1 MRFSG
6 YLPLVL
12 MLLFSSSAAAQDPA
26 ALKGQA
32 NTQVVTASRLMEK
45 AMEILRQ
52 APTPQGRDTAISLL
66 VEAGQM
72 FEQSAG
78 IYKALVPDYAGQQ
91 DVENSLKAM
100 QVCIQ
105 KIQEIKQAS

>member
-1 MRFSG
+1 MRFPG
-6 YLPLVL
+6 FLLLVISL
-12 MLLFSSSAAAQDPA
+12 SFSAPALAQDPA

-52 APTPQGRDTAISLL
+52 SPTAQGRDTAVSLL
-66 VEAGQM
+66 IEAGQM

-78 IYKALVPDYAGQQ
+78 IYKALVPDYAGQE
-91 DVENSLKAM
+91 DVENSLRAM

>member
-1 MRFSG
+1 MK
-6 YLPLVL
+6 LPGF
-12 MLLFSSSAAAQDPA
+12 LLFILALSLSSPAIAQDPA
-26 ALKGQA
+26 ALKNQA

-45 AMEILRQ
+45 AFEILRQ
-52 APTPQGRDTAISLL
+52 APAAQGRDTAVSLL

-78 IYKALVPDYAGQQ
+78 IYKALVPDYAAQE
-91 DVENSLKAM
+91 DVENSLRAM

>member
-1 MRFSG
+1 MR
-6 YLPLVL
+6 YLALPVL
-12 MLLFSSSAAAQDPA
+12 LAALFISSPAIAQDPA
-26 ALKGQA
+26 ALKNQA
-32 NTQVVTASRLMEK
+32 NTQVVTASHLMEK
-45 AMEILRQ
+45 AMTILRQ
-52 APTPQGRDTAISLL
+52 SPTLQGRDAAVSLL

-78 IYKALVPDYAGQQ
+78 IYKALLPDYAGQE
-91 DVENSLKAM
+91 DVDNSLRAM